1 MHLSIAEKTHQE
13 TTSLLYGQS
22 LSIVISN
29 PLATLLMV
37 LWLMP
42 VAPLNEL
49 VIWFIIILTISLS
62 RLALYIAYK
71 KQPTKYISNF
81 WLHAW
86 TLGSALTALT
96 HAIGLI
102 YFTPL
107 DQPVYVASVGMIII
121 GLSAISVIA
130 FGASIYAVLSFFI
143 PVTLPIILYFLYSP
157 GVLQTYVTAGVLLYA
172 AVVLSA
178 LKQIN
183 KAFKNS
189 ISLNFQ
195 HQQEIEKRKFAER
208 KLQELSRRDSLT
220 KLFNRRHFDEFLNIE
235 INKSLR
241 NDSPLCL
248 VLFDIDCFKQF
259 NDQYGHVAGDKCLA
273 EVARITTQ
281 VISRKED
288 FVARYGGEEFVFVL
302 PNTDIISAVAL
313 ATKLQLAIQS
323 EHLPHTS
330 TLVSGMSCITI
341 SAGVASL
348 KQCTDKKSE
357 SLIEIADKS
366 LYEAKK
372 LGRNQVCF
380 NNTVE

>member
-1 MHLSIAEKTHQE
+1 MDQEKMISIFRKYCKYDTTMGFELKIIAPGEIIYYVKIDERHLSSPDACH
-13 TTSLLYGQS
+13 GGV
-22 LSIVISN
+22 LSGMMDS
-29 PLATLLMV
+29 
-37 LWLMP
+37 
-42 VAPLNEL
+42 
-49 VIWFIIILTISLS
+49 
-62 RLALYIAYK
+62 
-71 KQPTKYISNF
+71 
-81 WLHAW
+81 
-86 TLGSALTALT
+86 TLGYTALT

-235 INKSLR
+235 INKSL
-241 NDSPLCL
+241 
-248 VLFDIDCFKQF
+248 
-259 NDQYGHVAGDKCLA
+259 
-273 EVARITTQ
+273 
-281 VISRKED
+281 
-288 FVARYGGEEFVFVL
+288 
-302 PNTDIISAVAL
+302 
-313 ATKLQLAIQS
+313 
-323 EHLPHTS
+323 
-330 TLVSGMSCITI
+330 
-341 SAGVASL
+341 
-348 KQCTDKKSE
+348 
-357 SLIEIADKS
+357 
-366 LYEAKK
+366 
-372 LGRNQVCF
+372 
-380 NNTVE
+380 